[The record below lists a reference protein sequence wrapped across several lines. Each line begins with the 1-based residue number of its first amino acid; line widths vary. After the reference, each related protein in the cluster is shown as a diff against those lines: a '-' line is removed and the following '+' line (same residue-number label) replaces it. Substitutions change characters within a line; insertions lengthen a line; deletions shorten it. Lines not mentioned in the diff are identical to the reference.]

1 MNKICDCRC
10 PAGMF
15 IDPQPL
21 NFGRPEV
28 QGDQV
33 TYRAVVPQP
42 PSDPLFRLTVSTVI
56 PEVGKEDSEQ
66 ELRFLLASLRAD
78 FFLTSLRD
86 EDEDDDEN
94 ENDGEDEPDPDP
106 DYLDWEINL
115 TPEFISTKLQ
125 GDYGVVFVV
134 EAPIPLVSEY
144 VVAEPLQ
151 PSSVGGPLVPLPSVP
166 STRISKRTMHIYYS
180 ATGQPVRP
188 TVTSDMNTV
197 HIYPGNIKLHAT
209 QHSLVSKKATKV
221 TIVNRSYRRPA
232 KYHMNLSWSQ
242 PTVIS
247 LPSLRAGRA
256 SSAADPDRDR
266 TTNGDRGAEDSAG
279 RA

>member
-1 MNKICDCRC
+1 MRR
-10 PAGMF
+10 
-15 IDPQPL
+15 PL
-21 NFGRPEV
+21 PGWHVYRSSAVKLRRPHV

-33 TYRAVVPQP
+33 TYRAVVPQH
-42 PSDPLFRLTVSTVI
+42 PSDPLFRLTVSTAI

-78 FFLTSLRD
+78 FFLTSPRD

-94 ENDGEDEPDPDP
+94 ENDDEDEPDPDP

-115 TPEFISTKLQ
+115 TPEFIGTKLR

-151 PSSVGGPLVPLPSVP
+151 PSSVRGPLVPIPSVP
-166 STRISKRTMHIYYS
+166 STRISKRTMHIYHS
-180 ATGQPVRP
+180 ATGQAVRP

-197 HIYPGNIKLHAT
+197 RIYPGNIRLQAT
-209 QHSLVSKKATKV
+209 QYSQVSKNTTKV
-221 TIVNRSYRRPA
+221 TIVNRSHHRPA
-232 KYHMNLSWSQ
+232 KYHMNLSWLQ
-242 PTVIS
+242 PTVVN
-247 LPSLRAGRA
+247 LPNVQA
-256 SSAADPDRDR
+256 SPDATPGGPR
-266 TTNGDRGAEDSAG
+266 S
-279 RA
+279 

>member
-1 MNKICDCRC
+1 M
-10 PAGMF
+10 
-15 IDPQPL
+15 
-21 NFGRPEV
+21 
-28 QGDQV
+28 
-33 TYRAVVPQP
+33 
-42 PSDPLFRLTVSTVI
+42 PLFALTVSTVI

-144 VVAEPLQ
+144 VVAEPCSLHRWEVRWCRFRRCHRRGSAKGQ
-151 PSSVGGPLVPLPSVP
+151 CT
-166 STRISKRTMHIYYS
+166 STTRRL
-180 ATGQPVRP
+180 AQPVRP